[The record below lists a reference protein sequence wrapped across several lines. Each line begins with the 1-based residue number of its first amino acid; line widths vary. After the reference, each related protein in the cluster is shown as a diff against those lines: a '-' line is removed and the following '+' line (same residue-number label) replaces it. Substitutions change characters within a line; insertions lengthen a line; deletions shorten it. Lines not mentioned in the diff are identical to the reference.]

1 MKINNRFIRKSALT
15 AVVTVLVGIASSC
28 ADLWSEQHPGTFYIS
43 DGKTVATFLEDY
55 PDNQFSSFIS
65 ILKQANYWA
74 ELKTYG
80 DRTLFSPTNEA
91 IDEYLKE
98 RYDEAADSMKPYF
111 ANIESFISAAKER
124 DDIQD
129 IVDSIAKTHLCKESI
144 FLNDLRQSKNETL
157 PYSNMMGR
165 YLTYKAVEDSTDPT
179 QIRVAFMINTFSKI
193 IEPDDSTSNG
203 VIQVID
209 KVIRQSTL
217 YIPGYLVENNKNA
230 TAAHKATIFAKA
242 IEETGLD
249 SLLGLYRDPDYP
261 KPAYDSTYACLEL
274 TGKAAYDYST
284 GYQNY
289 TNGEYQRVV
298 WPEERLFKYTL
309 FVVSD
314 SILAADYGINDFDD
328 FVAKAKEV
336 YNDPAHINDDYKLET
351 SPLYKLVSYHI
362 LPCWLDHDMLNYR
375 LDDVVNHYKDAC
387 PDSIDMEDFYETI
400 HPYAIMRISTPY
412 DSKSGNDGKDI
423 FINRKGTLAAG
434 NLENPGVRIWRSDE
448 TPEINTVGALNGGY
462 YYVDS
467 LLLFNNFTRNI
478 LYTSRIRVMGSTLS
492 PDFINS
498 NARGRMKKDTK
509 PTTFACYAYKEGY
522 AKNFSASDQT
532 LYVVRYLD
540 NVWDIMYHDELNIK
554 GIFDLSFKLPPV
566 PLDGTYE
573 IRTFGNAQSD
583 TKYRKTR
590 GIVQFYL
597 GEETADGSIAWKPCD
612 IPVNMAIMTDEP
624 SIGCVL
630 DTKIKG
636 SNMEEKE
643 ANIKANDKAMRNRG
657 FMKGPAGFS
666 MGKDHKISD
675 RLRNHDVCFRKI
687 ITTSSLNAGKNY
699 YIRMRQVKEETGC
712 IAPLNFIEIVSSS
725 VYGNTANPEDR
736 Y

>member
-1 MKINNRFIRKSALT
+1 
-15 AVVTVLVGIASSC
+15 
-28 ADLWSEQHPGTFYIS
+28 
-43 DGKTVATFLEDY
+43 
-55 PDNQFSSFIS
+55 
-65 ILKQANYWA
+65 
-74 ELKTYG
+74 
-80 DRTLFSPTNEA
+80 
-91 IDEYLKE
+91 
-98 RYDEAADSMKPYF
+98 
-111 ANIESFISAAKER
+111 
-124 DDIQD
+124 
-129 IVDSIAKTHLCKESI
+129 
-144 FLNDLRQSKNETL
+144 
-157 PYSNMMGR
+157 
-165 YLTYKAVEDSTDPT
+165 
-179 QIRVAFMINTFSKI
+179 
-193 IEPDDSTSNG
+193 
-203 VIQVID
+203 
-209 KVIRQSTL
+209 
-217 YIPGYLVENNKNA
+217 
-230 TAAHKATIFAKA
+230 
-242 IEETGLD
+242 
-249 SLLGLYRDPDYP
+249 
-261 KPAYDSTYACLEL
+261 
-274 TGKAAYDYST
+274 
-284 GYQNY
+284 
-289 TNGEYQRVV
+289 
-298 WPEERLFKYTL
+298 
-309 FVVSD
+309 
-314 SILAADYGINDFDD
+314 
-328 FVAKAKEV
+328 
-336 YNDPAHINDDYKLET
+336 
-351 SPLYKLVSYHI
+351 
-362 LPCWLDHDMLNYR
+362 
-375 LDDVVNHYKDAC
+375 
-387 PDSIDMEDFYETI
+387 
-400 HPYAIMRISTPY
+400 
-412 DSKSGNDGKDI
+412 
-423 FINRKGTLAAG
+423 
-434 NLENPGVRIWRSDE
+434 
-448 TPEINTVGALNGGY
+448 
-462 YYVDS
+462 
-467 LLLFNNFTRNI
+467 
-478 LYTSRIRVMGSTLS
+478 MGSTLS

-643 ANIKANDKAMRNRG
+643 ANIKANDKAI
-657 FMKGPAGFS
+657 S